1 MRALRPMGYYANYL
15 ELRSCILVL
24 DVGKLAYLFVPPKGL
39 YNRAGPSL
47 AFYGCLWIGL
57 RIVVGPLTPWYDLT
71 THWTDEADR
80 LSIAAGLLA
89 FMNAVRRLEAHYLR
103 VPGVTLHKGTY
114 PYPTSYSTSSANSEF
129 QKSRS
134 LRQRLIPKSSVP
146 LIVKFVRRYSAEAHK
161 LLAVQGL
168 ATHRGFEL
176 SPHFPAAGSWLSWIF
191 RHIHRS
197 VT

>member
-39 YNRAGPSL
+39 YNRAGPCL

-71 THWTDEADR
+71 THWTDEAGR
-80 LSIAAGLLA
+80 LFIAAGLLA
-89 FMNAVRRLEAHYLR
+89 SMNAVRRLEAHYLR

-114 PYPTSYSTSSANSEF
+114 PYPTSYTEDETGQQINFECEARVPEKPVFTAKADSEVIGPSHCEICKTIF
-129 QKSRS
+129 
-134 LRQRLIPKSSVP
+134 
-146 LIVKFVRRYSAEAHK
+146 
-161 LLAVQGL
+161 G
-168 ATHRGFEL
+168 RG
-176 SPHFPAAGSWLSWIF
+176 S
-191 RHIHRS
+191 
-197 VT
+197 